1 MRIVHTADWHL
12 GDRLGRI
19 DRAEDIRRAVERVA
33 GYCKA
38 ERADV
43 LLIAGDL
50 FSELSRNDGLRESI
64 EHLRATFEPF
74 LLGGGTILAITGNH
88 DNETFC
94 QTLRLMMDLA
104 APAAE
109 PTETVCPPG
118 RLYLATSPTLLRLGD
133 RDGPPLP
140 FLLMPYPT
148 PARYLGNGQMPR
160 YHCLE
165 EKNKHLQTAFAVR
178 LRALQDAPAFPRG
191 QPVVLAAHIHLQNA
205 VLPSLFRISEQEN
218 IVVDPDQLPVNLAYG
233 ALGHIHHPQRLP
245 GREQVRYA
253 GSIER
258 LDLGEQHDEKGVVV
272 FDVTS
277 AGLQGEP
284 RWLPLPAT
292 PIYRIDLQDPRAEL
306 PRLREK
312 YPQAQRDLVQLHFTF
327 DSGKD
332 NLESILRELEI
343 IFPRWYAR
351 DWTDAAALGPALTIE
366 EASRTKSFEDTV
378 RDYLE
383 QELTNDTEED
393 RAALLERALRLIRQ
407 VQ

>member
-1 MRIVHTADWHL
+1 MRILHTADWHL

-19 DRAEDIRRAVERVA
+19 DRAEDIRQAVERVA
-33 GYCKA
+33 GYCKG

-50 FSELSRNDGLRESI
+50 FSELSRTEGLHESI

-109 PTETVCPPG
+109 MTETVCPPG
-118 RLYLATSPTLLRLGD
+118 RLYLATTPTLLRLAN
-133 RDGPPLP
+133 RQGPPVQ

-148 PARYLGNGQMPR
+148 PARYLPEQMPR
-160 YHCLE
+160 YHCVE
-165 EKNKHLQTAFAVR
+165 EKNRHLQAAFQQR
-178 LRALQDAPAFPRG
+178 LRALQELPAFERT
-191 QPVVLAAHIHLQNA
+191 QTAVLAAHVHVQSA
-205 VLPSLFRISEQEN
+205 VLASLFRISEQES
-218 IVVDPDQLPVNLAYG
+218 IVVGPDHLPANLAYG
-233 ALGHIHHPQRLP
+233 ALGHIHRAQALP
-245 GREQVRYA
+245 GREHVRYA

-258 LDLGEQHDEKGVVV
+258 LDLGEQHDEKGVLL

-277 AGLQGEP
+277 EGLQGEP

-292 PIYRIDLQDPRAEL
+292 SIYRIEIQDPRTEL
-306 PRLREK
+306 PRLRDK
-312 YPQAQRDLVQLHFTF
+312 YPQAQRDLVHLHFTF

-332 NLESILRELEI
+332 NLESTLRELESV
-343 IFPRWYAR
+343 FPRWYAR
-351 DWTDAAALGPALTIE
+351 DWTDSAALGPTLTLE

-383 QELTNDTEED
+383 QELINETEED

-407 VQ
+407 VQY